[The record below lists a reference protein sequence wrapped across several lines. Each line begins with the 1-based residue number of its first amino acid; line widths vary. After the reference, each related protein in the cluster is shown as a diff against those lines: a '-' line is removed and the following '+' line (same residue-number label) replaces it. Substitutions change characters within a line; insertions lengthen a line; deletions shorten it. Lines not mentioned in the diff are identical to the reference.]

1 MTRSIKLLASAC
13 LCAGLWLIAHASA
26 AAQQADRPGA
36 RFDIWEYQVSGNTR
50 LDVEQIERAVYP
62 FLGESRRI
70 EDVESARE
78 ALEKAYR
85 SSGYATVLVSIPEQ
99 LVDGG
104 IVELSVTEGRIERV
118 LVTGAR
124 YFSQGRIL
132 QQVPALAEGSVPNFT
147 QLQEQLATVN
157 TADRRVQPLLRPGR
171 APGTT
176 EIELKVD
183 DDLPLHGSIELNNR
197 FPPSRA
203 PNPGSYRASGTVRY
217 DNLWQREHS
226 VSLSYLTS
234 PGHTDEAKVTSASYT
249 LPLFRSGETLTVYGV
264 RSNSNADLTTSLAGT
279 GVLGNSRILGLRL
292 AEPIRSVGGINHGLN
307 FGIDYKDILE
317 NLNQTG
323 SASISTPLTY
333 WFASAQYSAA
343 RTDDDGETSASATLG
358 ASMRGVRNNEQQF
371 ANKRFL
377 GQGNFGVLRWSAQR
391 VQILPQKFLLTARA
405 EGQFA
410 SLALPSSE
418 AYAMGGAES
427 VRGYP
432 EAVQIGD
439 QGVRTTFELRTPS
452 LQGLV
457 GASEALGDLR
467 ALAFVEGAQ
476 VRMLTPLPGQ
486 ISRFTIASAG
496 VGMRVV
502 ARRGVTLS
510 LDYGRRLR
518 DALAN
523 DTHGALGKG
532 AGRLH
537 FNLAYQL

>member
-1 MTRSIKLLASAC
+1 MVVFALVLA
-13 LCAGLWLIAHASA
+13 CASGAARASTG
-26 AAQQADRPGA
+26 DPSKG

-50 LDVEQIERAVYP
+50 LDVEKIERAVYP
-62 FLGESRRI
+62 FLGEGRRI
-70 EDVESARE
+70 EDVEAARE

-85 SSGYATVLVSIPEQ
+85 ASGYATVLVSIPEQ

-147 QLQEQLATVN
+147 QLQEQLASVN
-157 TADRRVQPLLRPGR
+157 TGDRRVQPLLRPGR

-183 DDLPLHGSIELNNR
+183 DSLPLHASIELNNR
-197 FPPSRA
+197 YPPSRA

-234 PGHTDEAKVTSASYT
+234 PGHTEEAKVTSASYT
-249 LPLFRSGETLTVYGV
+249 LPLGRPGETLTVYGV
-264 RSNSNADLTTSLAGT
+264 RSNSNSDLTTSLAGT
-279 GVLGNSRILGLRL
+279 GVLGNSKILGVRL
-292 AEPIRSVGGINHGLN
+292 AEPIRSVGGINHGLT
-307 FGIDYKDILE
+307 FGVDYKNILE
-317 NLNQTG
+317 NLNQAG
-323 SASISTPLTY
+323 SASISTPLAY
-333 WFASAQYSAA
+333 WFATAQYAGA
-343 RTDDDGETSASATLG
+343 RADDDGETSVGATLG
-358 ASMRGVRNNEQQF
+358 ASVRGLRNNEQQF
-371 ANKRFL
+371 ADKRFL

-391 VQILPQKFLLTARA
+391 VQILPRKFLLTARA
-405 EGQFA
+405 EGQFS
-410 SLALPSSE
+410 SLPLPSSE
-418 AYAMGGAES
+418 AYAMGGADS

-439 QGVRTTFELRTPS
+439 QGLRTMLEVRTPS

-457 GASEALGDLR
+457 GAGDALGDLR
-467 ALAFVEGAQ
+467 ALVFVEGAQ
-476 VRMLTPLPGQ
+476 VRVLSPLPGQ
-486 ISRFTIASAG
+486 VSRFTIASTG
-496 VGMRVV
+496 VGLRLV

-518 DALAN
+518 DALAA

-532 AGRLH
+532 VGRLH
-537 FNLAYQL
+537 FNLAFQI